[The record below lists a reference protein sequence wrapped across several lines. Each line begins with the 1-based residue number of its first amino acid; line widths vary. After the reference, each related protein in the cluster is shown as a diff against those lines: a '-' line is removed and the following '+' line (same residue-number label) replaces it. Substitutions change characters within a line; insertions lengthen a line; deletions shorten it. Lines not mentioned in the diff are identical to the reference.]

1 MGNLSKNNI
10 ENVFQ
15 LIRLNQFES
24 LKKEIN
30 EDNVSEF
37 INEYHQ
43 NLLQE
48 AVAHKK
54 NEIVAYLLYCNI
66 DVNHSDKDGKTPLHY
81 ATVHNDIKSTQLLLN
96 KDAMEIN
103 KKDIYGN
110 NALWVAVF
118 NARGNYDIVKLLKQL
133 DADSNS
139 KNKNNKSPL
148 DFAKQIGDEELVKI
162 LEV

>member
-1 MGNLSKNNI
+1 MSNDNI

-15 LIRLNQFES
+15 LVRINQFES
-24 LKKEIN
+24 LRKEVN
-30 EDNVSEF
+30 ENNVNEF

-48 AVAHKK
+48 AIAYKK
-54 NEIVAYLLYCNI
+54 YEIAAYLLYCDI

-81 ATVHNDIKSTQLLLN
+81 ATAHNDIKSTQLLLN
-96 KDAMEIN
+96 EDAMEIN

-118 NARGNYDIVKLLKQL
+118 NARGNYDIVKLLKQH
-133 DADSNS
+133 DADINS

-148 DFAKQIGDEELVKI
+148 DFAKQIGDEEMVKI